1 MLDKRPELEYNI
13 HTQEVKVTQLFYRLH
28 WDCYLKGDNI
38 YIRKHNIMAKT
49 KKTQASKIISPKKLS
64 GVIWDNDTPNLKK
77 MADELNISLS
87 HAVSLPAYALE
98 SAAEKDYPN
107 ASSAF
112 SRIYEAHKHQL
123 PKPRGIKGDA
133 EFTPAVSDES
143 REKIQEALEVIEKSG
158 MSQYDLSV
166 VIVKMKNTGK
176 YKKTASLPALAQ
188 NAA

>member
-1 MLDKRPELEYNI
+1 
-13 HTQEVKVTQLFYRLH
+13 
-28 WDCYLKGDNI
+28 
-38 YIRKHNIMAKT
+38 
-49 KKTQASKIISPKKLS
+49 
-64 GVIWDNDTPNLKK
+64 
-77 MADELNISLS
+77 
-87 HAVSLPAYALE
+87 VSLPAYALE